1 MTITKEL
8 WEQFKITSIVLKEAD
23 KDTMC
28 FPKQY
33 AKHIWSLYVPA
44 LPCFH
49 YADPATMQITFFDG
63 YIGVFQ
69 VQVLKA
75 NNDYCSVMIPKAT
88 ADRRVQSFID
98 MLDVHD
104 KRDMQYEKRKESRI
118 IVGKSNSSAFGLVS
132 PQQTLFVHDI
142 YAHQP
147 CAIVDASIHGI
158 CIITLHTNN
167 IEDERAMLHIKLH
180 FKLPEQHI
188 ILRCQRVH
196 TRRIEPGKNTYAMI
210 SCRIVEPIHFIWKE
224 RVMHFMEKMTCG
236 N

>member
-1 MTITKEL
+1 
-8 WEQFKITSIVLKEAD
+8 
-23 KDTMC
+23 
-28 FPKQY
+28 
-33 AKHIWSLYVPA
+33 
-44 LPCFH
+44 
-49 YADPATMQITFFDG
+49 
-63 YIGVFQ
+63 
-69 VQVLKA
+69 
-75 NNDYCSVMIPKAT
+75 MIPKAT